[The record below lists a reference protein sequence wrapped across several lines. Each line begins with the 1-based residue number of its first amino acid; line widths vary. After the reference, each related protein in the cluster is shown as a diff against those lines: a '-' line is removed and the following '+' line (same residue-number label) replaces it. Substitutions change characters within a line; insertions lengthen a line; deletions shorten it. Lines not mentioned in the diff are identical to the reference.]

1 MAQQRNKRSHRKFLE
16 LIYSS
21 AEFLLKLIEDLL
33 DISKIESGKLSLNAE
48 PTDFVELAKRNIQ
61 LNNTL
66 AGKKNISIKLEYNT
80 EPVILNIDRQK
91 MEQVLNNLI
100 TNAVKFSHK
109 NSEVLVRITA
119 GDQKVLSEVI
129 DQGVGIPGKNLE
141 HIFLPFNTASAAGTG
156 GEKSTGL
163 GLFIV
168 KKIVEGH
175 HGKIAIESTEGKG
188 SRFFFELPVEK

>member
-1 MAQQRNKRSHRKFLE
+1 
-16 LIYSS
+16 
-21 AEFLLKLIEDLL
+21 
-33 DISKIESGKLSLNAE
+33 LNAE

>member
-1 MAQQRNKRSHRKFLE
+1 MAQQRNKRSHRTFLE

-33 DISKIESGKLSLNAE
+33 DISKIE
-48 PTDFVELAKRNIQ
+48 
-61 LNNTL
+61 
-66 AGKKNISIKLEYNT
+66 
-80 EPVILNIDRQK
+80 PVILNIDRQK
-91 MEQVLNNLI
+91 MEEVLNNLI

-119 GDQKVLSEVI
+119 GDQKVLTEVI
-129 DQGVGIPGKNLE
+129 DQGVGIPDKALE
-141 HIFLPFNTASAAGTG
+141 SIFLPFNTASTAGTG